1 MCPKIASL
9 EPLSKLPNLMT
20 VDIEGYNKVD
30 LSPLCVM
37 ERRGGEVVLDSLS
50 KRLSRLN
57 N

>member
-1 MCPKIASL
+1 MKLQLKPLIAITL
-9 EPLSKLPNLMT
+9 LALA
-20 VDIEGYNKVD
+20 V
-30 LSPLCVM
+30 CVM